1 MSLYLGIALLAVIL
15 IVNAFMF
22 SFEAA
27 FEEFNDPE
35 MENKLEE
42 GDRKAKTV
50 ECLMSDSGKLNN
62 AIYIVSFATT
72 IIGGGYI
79 LRNICDKLREYGS
92 FNLMWI
98 LTSIAL
104 LLLLMVFGV
113 VIPRRIGHRKAN
125 KLVYA
130 YCGIVRFVC
139 IIVVPVRIVIYGLAW
154 IFLKPFG
161 ISIRETDDNVT
172 EEEII
177 TMVNEGQEQGVLEAG
192 EAEMITNIFE
202 MGEKNAG
209 DIMTH
214 RAAIVAVEC
223 HMTLE
228 QLIQKHIDGNF
239 SRLPVYDGD
248 IDNIVGTLHIR
259 DALILYRTVA
269 NRKKQII
276 KLADL
281 IRKPFFVPNTRDI
294 DDLLREMQM
303 EKVHIGIVID
313 EYGQTDGII
322 SMEDIIEEIVGN
334 ITDEY
339 DEEAP
344 DIFVQKREDRYEVE
358 GLTRLD
364 ELGRLLDH
372 EIESDDFD
380 TLNGYLLSL
389 LGKIP
394 EKAGYVAED
403 DKFRY
408 KILEVSGNVIR
419 KVQITRLDEEA
430 MSKDE

>member
-177 TMVNEGQEQGVLEAG
+177 TMVNEGQEQGVLEAS

-394 EKAGYVAED
+394 EKAGYVVED